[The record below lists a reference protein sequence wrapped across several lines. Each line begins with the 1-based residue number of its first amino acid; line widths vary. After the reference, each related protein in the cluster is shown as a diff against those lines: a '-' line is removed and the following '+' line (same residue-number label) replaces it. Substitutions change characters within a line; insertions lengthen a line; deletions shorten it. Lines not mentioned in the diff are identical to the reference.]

1 MKWNIVFLPALFLA
15 GCALEHN
22 AFRVAD
28 VTLKNNQPCISVNND
43 STLKTGKAKLLILS
57 LSARDANGQMQ
68 EIWKQ
73 DNFDN
78 PTYAIQAGQCIP
90 VKYQFEQDK
99 DYSVTVITAQPADK
113 VETKRLWSRN
123 FKLNE
128 LAPN

>member
-1 MKWNIVFLPALFLA
+1 MKWNILFLPALLLT
-15 GCALEHN
+15 GCTLEHN
-22 AFRVAD
+22 AYRAAD

-43 STLKTGKAKLLILS
+43 STVNKGQAKLLILS

-78 PTYAIQAGQCIP
+78 PTYTIEAGQCIP
-90 VKYQFEQDK
+90 VKYQFAQDK
-99 DYSVTVITAQPADK
+99 EYSVTVITAQLADK

-123 FKLNE
+123 FKVNE
-128 LAPN
+128 LVPK